1 MIEVA
6 ALSQRYGDYLAVRD
20 LSFQVGAGEV
30 VGFLGP
36 NGAGKSTTLKVLA
49 GFLAPSAGTVT
60 VAGLDVA
67 TQSLAVRER
76 VGYLP
81 EHTPLY
87 DDMRVEPFLDFVARV
102 RGIGAPAARQA
113 AVRGVLDRC
122 RLGEVLGR
130 PIAELSKG
138 YRQRVGIAQALLH
151 DPAVLILDEPTHGL
165 DPNQVLEVRGLVRE
179 LGAQRT
185 VLFSSHILSEVE
197 ASCERV
203 VVIHQGRRVADDT
216 VAALKRRATGGAYRV
231 RALDPP
237 TGWSE
242 TLAGLEAVARVQPS
256 GDALRVEPTTPDRV
270 EAMATQVCAAA
281 QAASVTLLEL
291 APLEAS
297 LEDVFQALTQQGA
310 EDQRALG

>member
-1 MIEVA
+1 VIEVQG
-6 ALSQRYGDYLAVRD
+6 LSQRYGDYLAVRD
-20 LSFQVGAGEV
+20 LSFQVGSGEV

-49 GFLAPSAGTVT
+49 GFLAPSAGKVA

-67 TQSLAVRER
+67 SQSLAVRER

-81 EHTPLY
+81 ETTPLY
-87 DDMRVEPFLDFVARV
+87 EDMRVEPFLDFVARV
-102 RGIGAPAARQA
+102 RGVEDRQA
-113 AVRGVLDRC
+113 AIGRVLERC
-122 RLGEVLGR
+122 KLGEVLGR

-151 DPAVLILDEPTHGL
+151 DPQVLILDEPTHGL

-179 LGAQRT
+179 LGEQRT

-203 VVIHQGRRVADDT
+203 LVIHQGRLVADDT

-231 RALDPP
+231 RAQDPP
-237 TGWSE
+237 EGWGE
-242 TLAGLEAVARVQPS
+242 TLAGLEAAADVSDAD
-256 GDALRVEPTTPDRV
+256 GALRVTPTAPDQ
-270 EAMATQVCAAA
+270 ADALAAQVCAAA
-281 QAASVTLLEL
+281 QEAGVTLLEL
-291 APLEAS
+291 APQAAQ
-297 LEDVFQALTQQGA
+297 LEDVFQALTG
-310 EDQRALG
+310 EGSRALG

>member
-1 MIEVA
+1 MIEVQG
-6 ALSQRYGDYLAVRD
+6 LSQRYGDYLAVRE
-20 LSFQVGAGEV
+20 LSFQIGAGEV

-49 GFLAPSAGTVT
+49 GFTPPSQGTVR

-67 TQSLAVRER
+67 THSLQVRER

-87 DDMRVEPFLDFVARV
+87 DDMRVEPFLEFVARV
-102 RGIGAPAARQA
+102 RGVADRRA
-113 AVRGVLDRC
+113 AVGDVLERC

-179 LGAQRT
+179 LGQERT

-197 ASCERV
+197 ASCRRV
-203 VVIHQGRRVADDT
+203 LVIHQGRLVADDE
-216 VAALKRRATGGAYRV
+216 VDALKQRATGGAYRL
-231 RALDPP
+231 RAQDPPADFRERLEALD
-237 TGWSE
+237 
-242 TLAGLEAVARVQPS
+242 AVARLEVQ
-256 GDALRVEPTTPDRV
+256 GDALRLEPPTPEQRD
-270 EAMATQVCAAA
+270 ALAAA
-281 QAASVTLLEL
+281 VCQLAQTAGVTLLEL
-291 APLEAS
+291 APQEAR
-297 LEDVFQALTQQGA
+297 LEDVFQLLTAPGEEAARA
-310 EDQRALG
+310 EA